1 MFLFLIAYIETK
13 VNDSINGYS
22 TNRSYIQQYI
32 KVIMIEQSVATVSL
46 IPINTGQ
53 KILMRMTDC
62 RQYI

>member
-62 RQYI
+62 MQYI